1 MVRIE
6 IKKRYTVR
14 KSKLSEIYR
23 DLKENIGQSSELF
36 KSDRVEIVETTAD
49 LAIYLV
55 DRKPYLM
62 EIGGS
67 VFPTLHG
74 AVDRPFPE
82 KRITVDPGAIP
93 FMAKGAD
100 LMRPGIVSAS
110 DDIKKG
116 KPVIIAEEKHN
127 KPLAIGIALMDT
139 EEMMAAE
146 TGKTAKNVHHVGD
159 EIWSLEI

>member
-1 MVRIE
+1 
-6 IKKRYTVR
+6 
-14 KSKLSEIYR
+14 
-23 DLKENIGQSSELF
+23 
-36 KSDRVEIVETTAD
+36 
-49 LAIYLV
+49 
-55 DRKPYLM
+55 M